1 MEVGDGSI
9 GDSLET
15 QLVDQLQFNN
25 KDVLSQKSQK
35 TQQSNKN

>member
-9 GDSLET
+9 GDSWET

>member
-35 TQQSNKN
+35 TQQSN